1 MITVFKEN
9 IQFLK
14 EISNCPLFNHI
25 LQSSAGYDQKNAPG
39 VGAKSVHRPQEN
51 FKRKNQVQAGPLR
64 QFSNFLRVN
73 NFNLQLMTQHSRNL
87 ETGQTHMTN
96 STSGPRKFSA
106 DTDPDDEFYA
116 DGLDYNPDSNSNS
129 SKVRFKL

>member
-25 LQSSAGYDQKNAPG
+25 LQSSAGYDQKNPQAAGSRP
-39 VGAKSVHRPQEN
+39 VHRTQEN
-51 FKRKNQVQAGPLR
+51 IKRKNQVQAGPLR

-73 NFNLQLMTQHSRNL
+73 NHNLQLVTGHKRNT
-87 ETGQTHMTN
+87 ETGQPHMTN
-96 STSGPRKFSA
+96 ATSEARKFSA
-106 DTDPDDEFYA
+106 ERDPDDEFYA

-129 SKVRFKL
+129 TKVRFKL